1 MSKAGTAKK
10 MNDQEND
17 TAGAELQP
25 EEELTV
31 EEGSADRKRTKRRR
45 SGRPEIP
52 VKLSELRELID
63 LVREHDFTEFE
74 LSREDFRVR
83 FRRGP
88 EAAEAGAPTI
98 PASPTAPAALPVGAN
113 TETRGT
119 SAVHQHPGARA
130 ETEASEDQ
138 DLYIISSPIVG
149 TFYRSPSPNAESFV
163 KIGTTVEADT
173 VVCIIEAMKLMNE
186 IQAETSGEV
195 VKIYVENGQPVEY
208 GQPLFGIKR

>member
-10 MNDQEND
+10 MNDQENE

-52 VKLSELRELID
+52 VNIDELRELID
-63 LVREHDFTEFE
+63 LVREHEFTEFE

-88 EAAEAGAPTI
+88 EAAEAGAPI
-98 PASPTAPAALPVGAN
+98 PAPASAPAPLPVAA
-113 TETRGT
+113 
-119 SAVHQHPGARA
+119 SAESRAAAVVPQHPGARA

-138 DLYIISSPIVG
+138 DLHMISSPIVG

-208 GQPLFGIKR
+208 GQPLFGIKK

>member
-1 MSKAGTAKK
+1 MEHALSKAGIAKK

-98 PASPTAPAALPVGAN
+98 PARS
-113 TETRGT
+113 EEHT
-119 SAVHQHPGARA
+119 SELQ
-130 ETEASEDQ
+130 SQ
-138 DLYIISSPIVG
+138 SNL
-149 TFYRSPSPNAESFV
+149 
-163 KIGTTVEADT
+163 
-173 VVCIIEAMKLMNE
+173 VCRLLLEKKKTKKNI
-186 IQAETSGEV
+186 
-195 VKIYVENGQPVEY
+195 
-208 GQPLFGIKR
+208 